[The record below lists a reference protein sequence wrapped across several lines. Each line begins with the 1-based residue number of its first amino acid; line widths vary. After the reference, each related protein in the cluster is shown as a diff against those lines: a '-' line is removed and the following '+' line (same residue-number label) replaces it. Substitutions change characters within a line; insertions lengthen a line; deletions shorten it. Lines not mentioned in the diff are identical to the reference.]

1 MRAWSYVCR
10 VDLPLISSV
19 TFLQFIRIQN
29 RGAVRE
35 SLNMSGLQ
43 SLRILTL
50 VLVSVV
56 AAVDT
61 GSGGFL
67 SIGNLYFKLL
77 LLLLLCSL
85 S

>member
-1 MRAWSYVCR
+1 MTIGS
-10 VDLPLISSV
+10 L
-19 TFLQFIRIQN
+19 FIRIQN

-56 AAVDT
+56 AAVDA
-61 GSGGFL
+61 GSGGL
-67 SIGNLYFKLL
+67 LPTGNLYL